1 MEKNVTKLTVS
12 AIAVFTFMGL
22 TMNAHGQSAD
32 GQREWDEK
40 LGAVFAMTNIA
51 AHNEIVVFSR
61 AADGT
66 LTAVGQVPTGGSGK
80 GDDFDTQGGLVL
92 HDHHRFLYACNAGS
106 NDISVFAVDGTK
118 LTLIQK
124 IFSGGVVP
132 ESLTFHDNL
141 MYVLHGSV
149 ADNNISGFTVA
160 PDGILTPLRGSTR
173 PLSSPIA
180 VPGVL
185 QFSPDGR
192 VLIVTLKAAQVGVDP
207 GPFVIDTFTVGP
219 DGLPSDAHANASYG
233 QRPFAAT
240 FRKNGVLIVA
250 ESHNPFPHQAA
261 VSSYKVNANNGDIDV
276 ITGSERNGQTDSC
289 WVLLSKDERYAYTA
303 NFATGNISSF
313 RSERNG
319 VVELIDGTA
328 AVLGDTSEPTDIRL
342 SENGRFF
349 YVLLRGT
356 GQVAAFRVEENASLT
371 PLNVASGGLPANTGA
386 SGLAA
391 Y

>member
-1 MEKNVTKLTVS
+1 MRKNVTKLTIS
-12 AIAVFTFMGL
+12 AIAVFAFMGL
-22 TMNAHGQSAD
+22 TRNAHGQPLD
-32 GQREWDEK
+32 EQGQSNEK
-40 LGAVFAMTNIA
+40 PGAVFAMTNIA
-51 AHNEIVVFSR
+51 AGNQIVVFSR
-61 AADGT
+61 APDGT

-92 HDHHRFLYACNAGS
+92 RDNHRFLYACNAGS

-132 ESLTFHDNL
+132 ESLTFHNNL

-160 PDGILTPLRGSTR
+160 TNGTLTPLPNSNR

-180 VPGVL
+180 VPGVV

-192 VLIVTLKAAQVGVDP
+192 LLVVTLKAAQVGVDP
-207 GPFVIDTFTVGP
+207 GPFVIDTFTVGR
-219 DGLPSDAHANASYG
+219 DGLPSDARPNASYG

-261 VSSYKVNANNGDIDV
+261 VSSYRVNVNNGDIAV
-276 ITGSERNGQTDSC
+276 ITGSEHNGQTDSC
-289 WVLLSKDERYAYTA
+289 WVLLSKDDQYAYTA

-313 RSERNG
+313 RSETNG
-319 VVELIDGTA
+319 VIELIDGTA

-342 SENGRFF
+342 SEDGRFF
-349 YVLLRGT
+349 YVLLRGA
-356 GQVAAFRVEENASLT
+356 GQVAAFRVGENATLS
-371 PLNVASGGLPANTGA
+371 PLNVVSGGLPANTGA